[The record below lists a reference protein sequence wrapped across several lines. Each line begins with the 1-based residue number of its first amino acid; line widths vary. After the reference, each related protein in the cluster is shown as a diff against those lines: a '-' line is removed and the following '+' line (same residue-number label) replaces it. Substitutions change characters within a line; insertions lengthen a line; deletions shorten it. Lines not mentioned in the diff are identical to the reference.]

1 MFAKLPKKMILN
13 LIIIHELPDYSLAEL
28 PSLESIYV
36 NNIQS
41 RSYKEIQDSRIQD
54 LENSLW
60 VYSNSMCGC
69 RSRGQQ

>member
-13 LIIIHELPDYSLAEL
+13 FIIIHELPDYSLAEL

-41 RSYKEIQDSRIQD
+41 RSYKEIQD
-54 LENSLW
+54 
-60 VYSNSMCGC
+60 
-69 RSRGQQ
+69 